1 MQTSKTLDSFQ
12 SSVNVLQVSTP
23 EVSPINDQ
31 SSVPRSNSFSHY
43 TNSTASVSSSQSYN
57 ASDSGMS
64 IGRWEDKSNNRE
76 KAGRPILGAGARM
89 NKTNAQ
95 KDGLS
100 GRDKPHTGWN
110 KGEKKGFSEQR
121 HNKSWEHDD
130 RFENDYN

>member
-1 MQTSKTLDSFQ
+1 MQTSRTLDSFQ
-12 SSVNVLQVSTP
+12 SNVNVLQVSTP
-23 EVSPINDQ
+23 EVSPINEQ

-43 TNSTASVSSSQSYN
+43 NSSAVSVASSQSFN

-64 IGRWEDKSNNRE
+64 IGRWEDKSSNRE

-89 NKTNAQ
+89 NKNAH
-95 KDGLS
+95 KEGSS
-100 GRDKPHTGWN
+100 GRDKQHSGWN
-110 KGEKKGFSEQR
+110 RGEKKGYTEQR